1 MRWRIKNKK
10 KIKTN
15 DFYYDLSFWHFYKN
29 IIRKKS
35 KKLSI

>member
-15 DFYYDLSFWHFYKN
+15 DFYYDLSFWHSIAYKN
-29 IIRKKS
+29 IN
-35 KKLSI
+35 L

>member
-15 DFYYDLSFWHFYKN
+15 DFYYDLSFCIPIKYN
-29 IIRKKS
+29 
-35 KKLSI
+35 L